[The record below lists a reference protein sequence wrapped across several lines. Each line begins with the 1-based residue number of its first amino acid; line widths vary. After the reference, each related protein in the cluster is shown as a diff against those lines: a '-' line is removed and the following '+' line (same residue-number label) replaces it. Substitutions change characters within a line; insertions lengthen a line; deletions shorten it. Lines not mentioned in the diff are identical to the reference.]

1 MSGLVLEV
9 QVHRLQGEDLQAGGS
24 VILTFGAGEAKK
36 RTNPITLTGPLTNIE
51 SRLLVDFPNSAT
63 SLQVELH
70 SIIGENKTRI
80 IGKCT
85 LRMTGLIF
93 PRMSGGRSADET
105 LELKGANKGGGVL
118 RHHLDIS
125 LSLKNEVDVVKDE
138 TNLELNRERIKM
150 AMKRQE
156 IRSRL
161 RSKVDGET
169 KRYDGYRR
177 NNDRMI
183 ALEAVRGYNLPEDFS
198 TDEQKGTLVRVKS
211 GNNGVLSRYVKGS
224 RHPGYS
230 QTLQIHVTG
239 SFSIAIEDREDLNK
253 SYAMAPLPIREFKVG
268 KSYLTDLQIGDE
280 GIRLV
285 SVFAAQMSFQEKL
298 NRLQEDE
305 FCQHLEIESLSLVDL
320 PIIARFR
327 LIRDTD
333 DVYLDWNDS
342 DGHDAEIEPF
352 VLKITN
358 EGVDEDAFNEL
369 KEKDEEEEAEGII
382 QQLALLPSLT
392 VQDRNAPPP
401 KSVGFTGQSLGNKW
415 LLVEL
420 FTPEMPERDED
431 THVEAETDAPAMVFL
446 AACMMNLEEVQA
458 QRETKLKKED
468 IQYRELEKEVEMR
481 VSEEI
486 SEILPAGLE
495 FPHKFKWKLRLWDGQ
510 VLAKRME
517 TAVNIEKDQ
526 RMGFDTWLAQL
537 KLVTVEELI
546 FKEAREAIINQSYE
560 LLQQQTDHVLP
571 DIETKYFVTVDKE
584 DKAAFSHSLPVSP
597 TSIRPKDRKRPVTQ
611 DVAR

>member
-36 RTNPITLTGPLTNIE
+36 RTNPITLTVTRRMQINEL
-51 SRLLVDFPNSAT
+51 SCD
-63 SLQVELH
+63 VELH

-93 PRMSGGRSADET
+93 PRFELSMGGGRMLKTFRMSGGRSADET

-138 TNLELNRERIKM
+138 TNLELNR
-150 AMKRQE
+150 
-156 IRSRL
+156 
-161 RSKVDGET
+161 VDGET

-211 GNNGVLSRYVKGS
+211 GNNGVL
-224 RHPGYS
+224 
-230 QTLQIHVTG
+230 IHVTG
-239 SFSIAIEDREDLNK
+239 SFSIAIEDREDL
-253 SYAMAPLPIREFKVG
+253 VG

-280 GIRLV
+280 
-285 SVFAAQMSFQEKL
+285 AHKTEEP
-298 NRLQEDE
+298 EDVD
-305 FCQHLEIESLSLVDL
+305 LTILIESLSLVDL

-369 KEKDEEEEAEGII
+369 K
-382 QQLALLPSLT
+382 
-392 VQDRNAPPP
+392 
-401 KSVGFTGQSLGNKW
+401 
-415 LLVEL
+415 
-420 FTPEMPERDED
+420 
-431 THVEAETDAPAMVFL
+431 
-446 AACMMNLEEVQA
+446 
-458 QRETKLKKED
+458 
-468 IQYRELEKEVEMR
+468 VEMR

-611 DVAR
+611 DVARRLARPEVPTRPTTPVTYTQARKGVE